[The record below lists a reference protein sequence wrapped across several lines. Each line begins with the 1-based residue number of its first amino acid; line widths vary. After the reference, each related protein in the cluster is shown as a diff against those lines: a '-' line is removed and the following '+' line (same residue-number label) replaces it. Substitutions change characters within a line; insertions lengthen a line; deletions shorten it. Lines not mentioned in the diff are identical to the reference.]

1 VELANPSKFD
11 RPDRFAKTCQVL
23 PATRIGSIASNL
35 LTTRDGRGKI
45 LAVVSNA
52 AYLVT
57 NHGELFWLAREGL
70 PAHSRAILAPFDE
83 NMLCV
88 GMAFAARDAH
98 LQIEGRVMIECASV
112 KRWMPAPITP
122 AHAAPPGVVSARV
135 LEVETLTK
143 RATSLPITE
152 IERACHNQ
160 DSAAIVAQS
169 EKLIGLGMGLTP
181 AGDDF
186 VGGLLFV
193 AHHLKIAYPGA
204 FRWEPT
210 PINDLLDYARTQ
222 TNQIGYAIL
231 HDHAHGEGV
240 EPLYNLITAILD
252 HQDRDDITTRARRLL
267 EIGSTSGAEMLAG
280 ALTGM
285 LLIENRP

>member
-1 VELANPSKFD
+1 MELANPSKFD
-11 RPDRFAKTCQVL
+11 RPDRFAQTCQVL
-23 PATRIGSIASNL
+23 QATRIGRTASNL
-35 LTTRDGRGKI
+35 LTARDGRGKI

-52 AYLVT
+52 AYLMT
-57 NHGELFWLAREGL
+57 DHGELFWLAREGL

-98 LQIEGRVMIECASV
+98 LQIAGRVMIECASV
-112 KRWMPAPITP
+112 ERWTPAPITP

-143 RATSLPITE
+143 CATSLPIAE
-152 IERACHNQ
+152 IEHACHNQ
-160 DSAAIVAQS
+160 DSAAIMAQS
-169 EKLIGLGMGLTP
+169 EKLIGLGTGLTP

-204 FRWEPT
+204 FHWEQS
-210 PINDLLDYARTQ
+210 PIDDLLDYARAR
-222 TNQIGYAIL
+222 TNQISYAIL
-231 HDHAHGEGV
+231 HDHARGEGV
-240 EPLYNLITAILD
+240 EPLHNLTTAILD
-252 HQDRDDITTRARRLL
+252 YQDRDDIMTHARRLL
-267 EIGSTSGAEMLAG
+267 EIGSMSGAEMLAG

-285 LLIENRP
+285 LLMVSL

>member
-1 VELANPSKFD
+1 MANPSKFD
-11 RPDRFAKTCQVL
+11 RPDRFVKTCQVL
-23 PATRIGSIASNL
+23 RATRIGRTASNL
-35 LTTRDGRGKI
+35 LAARDGRGKI

-57 NHGELFWLAREGL
+57 DRGELFWLARDGL

-83 NMLCV
+83 NILCV
-88 GMAFAARDAH
+88 GMAFVAQDAR
-98 LQIEGRVMIECASV
+98 LQIAGRVTIDCASV
-112 KRWMPAPITP
+112 ERWMPAPITP
-122 AHAAPPGVVSARV
+122 AHAAPPDVVSARV
-135 LEVETLTK
+135 REVETHTK
-143 RATSLPITE
+143 CARSLPIAE

-169 EKLIGLGMGLTP
+169 EKLIGLGVGLTP

-193 AHHLKIAYPGA
+193 AHHLKIAYPRA
-204 FRWEPT
+204 FRWEQA
-210 PINDLLDYARTQ
+210 PIDDLLDYARTQ
-222 TNQIGYAIL
+222 TNQISYAIL
-231 HDHAHGEGV
+231 HDHARGEGV
-240 EPLYNLITAILD
+240 EPLHNLTTAILD
-252 HQDRDDITTRARRLL
+252 YQDRDDIMTHARRLL